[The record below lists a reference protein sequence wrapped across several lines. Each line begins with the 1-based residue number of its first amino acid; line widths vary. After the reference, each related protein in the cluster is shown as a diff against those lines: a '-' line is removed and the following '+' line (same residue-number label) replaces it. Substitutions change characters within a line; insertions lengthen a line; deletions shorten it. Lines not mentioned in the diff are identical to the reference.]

1 MGEVHSTRID
11 AVALLEVAHR
21 YDAVADMVD
30 AAVRGR
36 LSRPAFDGA
45 GAGQAHI
52 FHGDAVRAALDDL
65 TDALRQ
71 WVRAAGE
78 IAAAL
83 RTSVDR
89 YAEADARA
97 SGRVG

>member
-1 MGEVHSTRID
+1 MGEVDAARID
-11 AVALLEVAHR
+11 VAVLLDVAR
-21 YDAVADMVD
+21 GYDAVADMVD
-30 AAVRGR
+30 ASVRGR

-45 GAGQAHI
+45 GAGQAHT

-78 IAAAL
+78 IAAML

-97 SGRVG
+97 AGRVG